1 MGEMRKNEFLTG
13 KEGTEKLQVLIFPN
27 YAAMPAR
34 PSGKGKL
41 VAR

>member
-1 MGEMRKNEFLTG
+1 MRENKFLTVS
-13 KEGTEKLQVLIFPN
+13 EGTENLQVLIFPN